1 MPMPLPSMPVAGS
14 NSTAAQSKSGAASQ
28 QATNPATAANP
39 FEKMTI
45 SSKTFVPQNIKSSDQ
60 PIQGDGAARDGSGQ
74 GQNRGHANSVDPFED
89 FGGYSNPYSATIDIE
104 KEKRKQQEL
113 EE

>member
-1 MPMPLPSMPVAGS
+1 MPMPVPA
-14 NSTAAQSKSGAASQ
+14 NTETAAQSNAGSSPSKTAKSVIAS
-28 QATNPATAANP
+28 NP

-45 SSKTFVPQNIKSSDQ
+45 SSSTFVPKNIQSSEQ
-60 PIQGDGAARDGSGQ
+60 PIQGDGSAGNTAGQ
-74 GQNRGHANSVDPFED
+74 DLNRGHANSVDPFED